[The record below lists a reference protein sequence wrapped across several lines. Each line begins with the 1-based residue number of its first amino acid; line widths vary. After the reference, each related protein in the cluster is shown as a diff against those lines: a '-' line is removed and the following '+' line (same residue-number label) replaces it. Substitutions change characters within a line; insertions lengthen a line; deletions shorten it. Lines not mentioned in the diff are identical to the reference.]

1 MTRRWMVPLILVV
14 FVVISIGFAFKFI
27 KRDKKPKIVVVLQ
40 ELNTDHSKIVKAG
53 IEKGFVDFDIDGKVI
68 APDSKYSA
76 SNQVTMLKEVLK
88 QKPDALI
95 VTPTQS
101 SAAIPVFK
109 EFQKKNI
116 PVIMLNQD
124 AQWENQT
131 TFVGTDPLRLGKL
144 AGELLSSLTQPGD
157 QVAFI
162 FETKDNFVENDQI
175 KTAKEVLESVGVK
188 VVMEQQGHDEFGNMK
203 SGMSNILHNYP
214 DIKGVFATND
224 SIALNALKVIEEK
237 ELKIPIIGT
246 EGVGEMLK
254 AIDEKRLDVT
264 LSQNPYDTGY
274 LSVDIALKVIK
285 GEYIEKRIDGGVDII
300 TKDNAKS
307 RIDFYKKEVFNKIYQ
322 VKIGYF
328 IGRWSELVRKL

>member
-27 KRDKKPKIVVVLQ
+27 KRDEKPKIVVVLQ
-40 ELNTDHSKIVKAG
+40 ELNSDHSKIVKAG
-53 IEKGFVDFDIDGKVI
+53 IEKGFADFDLDGKVI

-76 SNQVTMLKEVLK
+76 SKQVTMLKEVLK

-95 VTPTQS
+95 VTPSQS
-101 SAAIPVFK
+101 SAAIPVLK
-109 EFQKKNI
+109 EFQNKNI

-131 TFVGTDPLRLGKL
+131 TFVGTDPLRLGEL
-144 AGELLSSLTQPGD
+144 AGALLSSLTQPGD

-162 FETKDNFVENDQI
+162 FETKDNLVHNDQI
-175 KTAKEVLESVGVK
+175 KKAKEALESVEVE
-188 VVMEQQGHDEFGNMK
+188 VVMEQQVYDEFGNEK
-203 SGMSNILHNYP
+203 SGMSSILQNYP

-246 EGVGEMLK
+246 EGVGEMLE
-254 AIDEKRLDVT
+254 AIEEERLDVT

-274 LSVDIALKVIK
+274 LSVEIALKVIK
-285 GEYIEKRIDGGVDII
+285 GENIEKRIDGGVDIV
-300 TKDNAKS
+300 TKHNAKS
-307 RIDFYKKEVFNKIYQ
+307 RMDFYKKEVFN
-322 VKIGYF
+322 
-328 IGRWSELVRKL
+328 